1 MASVT
6 IDRSGTGIATV
17 TIDRQKQLNAL
28 DDATVQ
34 SIREV
39 FEEISNDT
47 SVRVVILTGAGDRAF
62 VAGAD
67 IQQLADQDAIEA
79 RERALKG
86 QAAFNAIER
95 CGKPVIA
102 MINGFALG
110 GGCELALACHLRYA
124 SAKAKI
130 GLPEVTLGIIPGY
143 GGTQRLQRIIGRGR
157 ALELILTGEHI
168 SADKAY
174 ELGLVNQVFSPDELE
189 AGVQS
194 VAETLCKRGPKALD
208 HAIDAVIRGGDG
220 TLADGLAIE
229 ADLFGVTS
237 ATKDM
242 KEGMAAFLEKRSPN
256 FEGK

>member
-6 IDRSGTGIATV
+6 MDRSGTGIATV

-47 SVRVVILTGAGDRAF
+47 SVRAVILTGAGDRAF

-86 QAAFNAIER
+86 QSAFNAIER

-174 ELGLVNQVFSPDELE
+174 ELGLVNQ
-189 AGVQS
+189 
-194 VAETLCKRGPKALD
+194 
-208 HAIDAVIRGGDG
+208 
-220 TLADGLAIE
+220 
-229 ADLFGVTS
+229 
-237 ATKDM
+237 
-242 KEGMAAFLEKRSPN
+242 
-256 FEGK
+256 

>member
-86 QAAFNAIER
+86 QAAFNAIW
-95 CGKPVIA
+95 
-102 MINGFALG
+102 NSWL
-110 GGCELALACHLRYA
+110 L
-124 SAKAKI
+124 
-130 GLPEVTLGIIPGY
+130 
-143 GGTQRLQRIIGRGR
+143 
-157 ALELILTGEHI
+157 
-168 SADKAY
+168 
-174 ELGLVNQVFSPDELE
+174 
-189 AGVQS
+189 
-194 VAETLCKRGPKALD
+194 
-208 HAIDAVIRGGDG
+208 
-220 TLADGLAIE
+220 
-229 ADLFGVTS
+229 
-237 ATKDM
+237 
-242 KEGMAAFLEKRSPN
+242 
-256 FEGK
+256 